1 MRLWHLALL
10 MAVATFAAAQVG
22 VGATILHEPFEY
34 DAASSGDGELTG
46 KNGGTGFPGAWVDAD
61 AEGGGGNFAFNI
73 ADGGL
78 SFPGLVSS
86 GNAAL
91 RDDGAGGNRTRANA
105 RAFDTTGLTDDGDT
119 LYFSFLFQ
127 FGAETGGWASVYF
140 LSDAGAVDGSSGLTQ
155 YDNGYGV
162 TIGGDGI
169 LEAKSAGSAA
179 GSGPASGDYEDGEEH
194 LVIGKISFGA
204 TEDTVEIWL
213 DDLTASGAADSIATS
228 SSLTR
233 GENVYLSARKD
244 TAIALDELR
253 LGETLVDVTGA
264 AVIPEPSTLAGLG
277 LGGLLL
283 ALRRRR
289 RAQA

>member
-1 MRLWHLALL
+1 VRLSHLTLL
-10 MAVATFAAAQVG
+10 AAAAVFAAAQVG
-22 VGATILHEPFEY
+22 TGATILHEPFEY

-91 RDDGAGGNRTRANA
+91 RSDSAGNRTRANA

-127 FGAETGGWASVYF
+127 FGTETGGWASVYF
-140 LSDAGAVDGSSGLTQ
+140 LSDAGAVDGSSGRIQ
-155 YDNGYGV
+155 YDNGYGAR
-162 TIGGDGI
+162 IGGDGI
-169 LEAKSAGSAA
+169 LEAKSAGSEADY
-179 GSGPASGDYEDGEEH
+179 GPDSADYDEGEEH
-194 LVIGKISFGA
+194 LVIGRISFGA
-204 TEDTVEIWL
+204 TEDKVEIWL

-253 LGETLVDVTGA
+253 LGETLADVTGA